1 MHTSSEIKELVGTQ
15 AAELVQSGM
24 TIGIGTG
31 STVEWLIKALGKKV
45 SSGLEI
51 RAVSTSR
58 ATSALAA
65 AHNIPLI
72 DLNDAAKI
80 QLTIDGADEIDPQLN
95 LIKGGGGALLQEKIV
110 AIAADELVIIADNS
124 KLVKQ
129 LGAFPLPVEVMIYN
143 WKQVEKIM
151 MRHFETPVEL
161 RMKKDGTPFITD
173 HGNYI
178 IDIPFQ
184 EIINP
189 QQVHQELKNITG
201 VAETGL
207 FLGMAHRALIG
218 YPDGQTEWLRRD

>member
-1 MHTSSEIKELVGTQ
+1 MQTSSAIKELVGTQ

-65 AHNIPLI
+65 AYNIPLI
-72 DLNDAAKI
+72 ELNDAPKI

-110 AIAADELVIIADNS
+110 AIAADEMVIIADSS
-124 KLVKQ
+124 KLVKR
-129 LGAFPLPVEVMIYN
+129 LGAYPLPVEVMIYN
-143 WKQVEKIM
+143 WKQVEKTIM
-151 MRHFETPVEL
+151 RLFETPVEL
-161 RMKKDGTPFITD
+161 RMKKDGTPFVTD

-184 EIINP
+184 EITDLRK
-189 QQVHQELKNITG
+189 VHQELKNIPG

-207 FLGMAHRALIG
+207 FIGIAKRALIG
-218 YPDGQTEWLRRD
+218 YPDGQTGWLTL

>member
-1 MHTSSEIKELVGTQ
+1 MQTSSSIKELVATQ

-31 STVEWLIKALGKKV
+31 STVEWLIKALGKKI

-58 ATSALAA
+58 ATSDLAA

-72 DLNDAAKI
+72 ELNDAAKI
-80 QLTIDGADEIDPQLN
+80 QLVIDGADEIDPQLN
-95 LIKGGGGALLQEKIV
+95 LIKGGGGALLQEKMV
-110 AIAADELVIIADNS
+110 AAAADELVIIADNS
-124 KLVKQ
+124 KLVEQ
-129 LGAFPLPVEVMIYN
+129 LGNYPLPVEVMIYN
-143 WKQVEKIM
+143 WKQVEKLI

-184 EIINP
+184 QITHP
-189 QQVHQELKNITG
+189 QAVHHALKDIPG
-201 VAETGL
+201 VVETGL
-207 FLGMAHRALIG
+207 FLGMAKRALIG
-218 YPDGQTEWLRRD
+218 YPDGQTGWLSL